1 LPALI
6 SPASVP
12 RTWVRLT
19 RRSGLVHN
27 VADALSGLPS
37 VSNRILVTGA
47 DGFIGSHLVEHLV
60 RAGYPVRAFVYYN
73 AFDSR
78 GWLDHVAAPVR
89 DGFDVYSGD
98 IRDPHCVRQAMQGCE
113 VVVHL
118 AALIGIPYSYQ
129 APDSYVDT
137 NVRGTLNVLQAA
149 RALDV
154 KRVIQTSTS
163 EVYGTAQSVPIAE
176 DHRLHAQSPYAA
188 TKTAADQLALSFHA
202 SFGTPVVVLRPFN
215 TYGPRQSTRAV
226 IPTVITQIAAKS
238 KRIKL
243 GALRPTRD
251 FCFVRDTVRAFA
263 AAAFAENAV
272 GEVINVASGEE
283 ISIGD
288 TARVIAGIMKVE
300 IEIEAEDARVRP
312 GPSEV
317 ERLCGAN
324 AKARQLLGWH
334 PEFAGRDGFIRGLRE
349 TIEWFSDPANLARY
363 RPGTYTL

>member
-1 LPALI
+1 M
-6 SPASVP
+6 
-12 RTWVRLT
+12 
-19 RRSGLVHN
+19 
-27 VADALSGLPS
+27 
-37 VSNRILVTGA
+37 SNKMILVTGA

-89 DGFDVYSGD
+89 DGLDVYSGD

-113 VVVHL
+113 VVMHL
-118 AALIGIPYSYQ
+118 AALIGIPYSYH

-149 RALDV
+149 RELDV
-154 KRVIQTSTS
+154 MRVIQTSTS

-176 DHRLHAQSPYAA
+176 DHRLHPQSPYAA
-188 TKTAADQLALSFHA
+188 TKVAADQLALSFHA

-226 IPTVITQIAAKS
+226 IPTVITQIAGKAK
-238 KRIKL
+238 RVKL
-243 GALRPTRD
+243 GALHPTRD

-263 AAAFAENAV
+263 AAASAENAV
-272 GEVINVASGEE
+272 GEVINVSSGEE

-288 TARVIAGIMKVE
+288 TARLIAGIMKVE
-300 IEIEAEDARVRP
+300 IEIEAEGARVRP

-324 AKARQLLGWH
+324 AKARRVLGWQ

-349 TIEWFSDPANLARY
+349 TIEWFTDPANLARY
-363 RPGTYTL
+363 KPGTYTL